1 MGFLSQSQIRLESS
15 QGRQTFG
22 DALFG
27 KKSLQGINQIA
38 AYQPFCSLHPEPDNR
53 RSTLAPSSPSVRL
66 SSSDASSCHPGKHAD
81 SKNFVPERESLLQ
94 HALSEELLRHF
105 HAPETASLSLACSRS
120 SAQIGGW
127 ESTIPGPGWPHLV
140 PNP

>member
-1 MGFLSQSQIRLESS
+1 MIGFLSRSQISFEIKSME
-15 QGRQTFG
+15 TNFG

-66 SSSDASSCHPGKHAD
+66 SSSDASSCPPGKHAD
-81 SKNFVPERESLLQ
+81 SKNFVPERESLL
-94 HALSEELLRHF
+94 
-105 HAPETASLSLACSRS
+105 
-120 SAQIGGW
+120 
-127 ESTIPGPGWPHLV
+127 
-140 PNP
+140 